1 VVEEADGPRRGGAG
15 ALRRTDAVPHGTV
28 PVRSATLAGMAKADP
43 RETTDRTGPVRTSSG
58 TRVAAGR
65 LTPLAPGVPSRQ
77 RANDVNDMPTR
88 ELDSAQLRAMAL
100 RCASDVD
107 AGGGAHDPAA
117 MPAAGQPRRRRLELV
132 LAEVEA
138 PPGAID
144 GDLADREERSA
155 RRHGGLALV
164 LVLTVLAMVAVAAYR
179 LYGIA
184 P

>member
-1 VVEEADGPRRGGAG
+1 
-15 ALRRTDAVPHGTV
+15 
-28 PVRSATLAGMAKADP
+28 MAKADP

-117 MPAAGQPRRRRLELV
+117 MPVAGMPRRRRLELV

-138 PPGAID
+138 PPGAVD
-144 GDLADREERSA
+144 GELAEGEVRPA